1 MMPSAPQR
9 WLSAAVLLASL
20 ATAPDL
26 IAGSVPPAAGTTE
39 PAWHLISADPDPISA
54 DQAAPG
60 EVCVRGR
67 LTEEGIECQAMR
79 GADGRLYTLA
89 GDLAGLAPGAEACVC
104 GTVAE
109 LSTCMQGTT
118 LAVTRIAPTQNCE

>member
-1 MMPSAPQR
+1 MMAPA
-9 WLSAAVLLASL
+9 LF
-20 ATAPDL
+20 L
-26 IAGSVPPAAGTTE
+26 IAALLLTGPFAALDLAVAGQPAGSRTTE
-39 PAWHLISADPDPISA
+39 RPQAHLVSAEPETASA
-54 DQAAPG
+54 G

-67 LTEEGIECQAMR
+67 LTDEGIECQAMR

-89 GDLAGLAPGAEACVC
+89 GNLGGLAPGAQACIC

-118 LAVTRIAPTQNCE
+118 LAITRIAPTQDCP

>member
-1 MMPSAPQR
+1 MMAPA
-9 WLSAAVLLASL
+9 LF
-20 ATAPDL
+20 L
-26 IAGSVPPAAGTTE
+26 IAAFSLTGPFAALELAVAGQPAGSRTTE
-39 PAWHLISADPDPISA
+39 RPQAHLVSADPGTASA
-54 DQAAPG
+54 G

-67 LTEEGIECQAMR
+67 LTDEGIECQAMR

-89 GDLAGLAPGAEACVC
+89 GAPASLEPGAEACFC

-118 LAVTRIAPTQNCE
+118 LAVTRIAPTQDCP